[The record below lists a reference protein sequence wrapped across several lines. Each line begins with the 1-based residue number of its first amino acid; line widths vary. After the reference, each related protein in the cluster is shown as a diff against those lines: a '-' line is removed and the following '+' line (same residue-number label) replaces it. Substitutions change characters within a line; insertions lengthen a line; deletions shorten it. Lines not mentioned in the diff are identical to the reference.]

1 MGESID
7 SKNIKKHKNDI
18 FRLSALLLEGKSLH
32 LPDEIAED
40 MLEFITKVADEPVD
54 MKSLGLRGMKV
65 ESLLE
70 LICKYYML
78 R

>member
-1 MGESID
+1 M
-7 SKNIKKHKNDI
+7 
-18 FRLSALLLEGKSLH
+18 
-32 LPDEIAED
+32 
-40 MLEFITKVADEPVD
+40 EFATKVADEPVD

-70 LICKYYML
+70 LIRQYYML

>member
-1 MGESID
+1 MS
-7 SKNIKKHKNDI
+7 
-18 FRLSALLLEGKSLH
+18 
-32 LPDEIAED
+32 LPDKIAED

-65 ESLLE
+65 ESMLE

>member
-1 MGESID
+1 M
-7 SKNIKKHKNDI
+7 I
-18 FRLSALLLEGKSLH
+18 FFVCLLKSLH